1 MIKKTYRWLVI
12 GSAVFL
18 TITFI
23 GAVIL
28 STRSTRKASAD
39 TVNQI
44 QYLTQWYSMNIYAA
58 GDSKNENVTFS
69 IRLTRQD
76 TGTYTIAIST
86 RGTLPLL
93 IEAQGTGNIDYSRSI
108 SAPSGYTFT
117 LQLNAFLNDQIWG
130 GIQTADVMIIQ
141 SVSTP
146 YTYTQRINFYFGP
159 RTGQAYV
166 SLSWQCT
173 DIWKNFFVDSE
184 TRDIIIEVRTTENA
198 ESNAY
203 DQGYV
208 AGANSQRPAINEARQ
223 EGYNKG
229 YAAGMQ
235 QTSSLGNILLGIG
248 GVPFE
253 TLQSIFDFD
262 LLGVNISSLV
272 MSILTA
278 AIAIWIVK
286 LFI

>member
-1 MIKKTYRWLVI
+1 MVKINKRW
-12 GSAVFL
+12 
-18 TITFI
+18 
-23 GAVIL
+23 AVIVAIVFTVVL
-28 STRSTRKASAD
+28 AVCTIFTAKGTRKASAD

-76 TGTYTIAIST
+76 TGTYTIAVST

-117 LQLNAFLNDQIWG
+117 LQLNAFLNEQIWG

-141 SVSTP
+141 SASTP

-173 DIWKNFFVDSE
+173 NIWENFFADSE
-184 TRDIIIEVRTTENA
+184 TRDIIIETRTTENA

-203 DQGYV
+203 DQGYI

-223 EGYNKG
+223 EGYNSG
-229 YAAGMQ
+229 YAAGVQ
-235 QTSSLGNILLGIG
+235 QTSSLGDILLGIG

-262 LLGVNISSLV
+262 LLGINISSLI